1 MRHLRPADYT
11 VSNWSGGR
19 TVQLSIGPAGER
31 YADRKF
37 LWRISSATVELETS
51 EFTSLPDYERL
62 IAPIRG
68 EMILSHNGGEEI
80 LLRPYDVHR
89 FDGADL
95 TVSKGKCTDFNLMLR
110 KGKVTGEMRPIRLE
124 SGEQQRI
131 TPDMPGDTVL
141 LYLAEGTARV
151 RAFGGAVDGE
161 LSEPGGVP
169 KLGELPELTLAA
181 GESVVLEPGDCVSG
195 EKSGEALPE
204 DSRETRLELLAS
216 DDKGCV
222 FMMAAVRFVR

>member
-1 MRHLRPADYT
+1 MRYLRPADYT
-11 VSNWSGGR
+11 VSDWSGGR
-19 TVQLSIGPAGER
+19 TVQLSIGPEGEQ

-51 EFTSLPDYERL
+51 EFTALPDYERL

-80 LLRPYDVHR
+80 LLRPFDVHR

-110 KGKVTGEMRPIRLE
+110 KGQVTGEMRAIRLG
-124 SGEQQRI
+124 SGGQQRI
-131 TPDMPGDTVL
+131 TPEMPGDTVL

-151 RAFGGAVDGE
+151 QAVGGAVN
-161 LSEPGGVP
+161 
-169 KLGELPELTLAA
+169 GELPELTLMA
-181 GESVVLEPGDCVSG
+181 GESVVLGLEDYVSG
-195 EKSGEALPE
+195 EVIPE
-204 DSRETRLELLAS
+204 NAQDVGLELLAL

>member
-11 VSNWSGGR
+11 VSDWSGGR
-19 TVQLSIGPAGER
+19 TVQLSIGPEGER

-51 EFTSLPDYERL
+51 EFTALPDYERL

-80 LLRPYDVHR
+80 LLRPFDVHR

-110 KGKVTGEMRPIRLE
+110 KGKVTGEMRAIRLG
-124 SGEQQRI
+124 SGGQQRI
-131 TPDMPGDTVL
+131 TPEMPGDTVL

-151 RAFGGAVDGE
+151 QTVGGAVN
-161 LSEPGGVP
+161 
-169 KLGELPELTLAA
+169 GELPELTLMA
-181 GESVVLEPGDCVSG
+181 GESVVLGLEDYVSG
-195 EKSGEALPE
+195 EVIPE
-204 DSRETRLELLAS
+204 NAQDVGLELLAS

>member
-11 VSNWSGGR
+11 VSDWSGGR
-19 TVQLSIGPAGER
+19 TVQLSIGPEGER

-51 EFTSLPDYERL
+51 EFTALPDYERL

-80 LLRPYDVHR
+80 LLRPFDVHR

-95 TVSKGKCTDFNLMLR
+95 TISKGKCTDFNLMLR
-110 KGKVTGEMRPIRLE
+110 KGKVTGEMRAIRLG
-124 SGEQQRI
+124 SGGQQRI
-131 TPDMPGDTVL
+131 TPEMPGDTVL

-151 RAFGGAVDGE
+151 QAVGGAVNGE
-161 LSEPGGVP
+161 LPELV
-169 KLGELPELTLAA
+169 ELPELTLMA
-181 GESVVLEPGDCVSG
+181 GESVVLGLEDYVSG
-195 EKSGEALPE
+195 EVIPE
-204 DSRETRLELLAS
+204 NAQDVGLELLAL

>member
-1 MRHLRPADYT
+1 MERRNGRNEGAMRHLRPADYT
-11 VSNWSGGR
+11 VSDWSGGR
-19 TVQLSIGPAGER
+19 TVQLSIGPEGER

-51 EFTSLPDYERL
+51 EFTALPDYERL

-80 LLRPYDVHR
+80 LLRPFDVHR

-95 TVSKGKCTDFNLMLR
+95 TISKGKCTDFNLMLR
-110 KGKVTGEMRPIRLE
+110 KGKVTGEMRAIRLG
-124 SGEQQRI
+124 SGGQQRI
-131 TPDMPGDTVL
+131 TPEMPGDTVL

-151 RAFGGAVDGE
+151 QAVGGAVN
-161 LSEPGGVP
+161 
-169 KLGELPELTLAA
+169 GELPELTLMA
-181 GESVVLEPGDCVSG
+181 GESVVLGPEDYVSG
-195 EKSGEALPE
+195 EVIPE
-204 DSRETRLELLAS
+204 NAQDVGLELLAS

>member
-11 VSNWSGGR
+11 VSDWSGGR
-19 TVQLSIGPAGER
+19 TVQLSIGPEGER

-51 EFTSLPDYERL
+51 EFTALPDYERL

-80 LLRPYDVHR
+80 LLRPFDVHR

-95 TVSKGKCTDFNLMLR
+95 TISKGKCTDFNLMLR
-110 KGKVTGEMRPIRLE
+110 KGKVTGEMRAIRLG
-124 SGEQQRI
+124 SGGQQRI
-131 TPDMPGDTVL
+131 TPEMPGDTVL

-151 RAFGGAVDGE
+151 QAVGGAVN
-161 LSEPGGVP
+161 
-169 KLGELPELTLAA
+169 GELPELTLMA
-181 GESVVLEPGDCVSG
+181 GQSVVLGPEDYVSG
-195 EKSGEALPE
+195 EVIPE
-204 DSRETRLELLAS
+204 NAQDVGLELLAS

>member
-11 VSNWSGGR
+11 VSDWSGGR

-80 LLRPYDVHR
+80 LLRPFDVHR

-95 TVSKGKCTDFNLMLR
+95 TVSKGKRRGPPGSGQPAALSTVNFQNLAHFRNSPSRRASRSSWDR
-110 KGKVTGEMRPIRLE
+110 KTMYPVK
-124 SGEQQRI
+124 
-131 TPDMPGDTVL
+131 
-141 LYLAEGTARV
+141 
-151 RAFGGAVDGE
+151 
-161 LSEPGGVP
+161 
-169 KLGELPELTLAA
+169 
-181 GESVVLEPGDCVSG
+181 
-195 EKSGEALPE
+195 
-204 DSRETRLELLAS
+204 
-216 DDKGCV
+216 
-222 FMMAAVRFVR
+222 

>member
-11 VSNWSGGR
+11 VSDWSGGR
-19 TVQLSIGPAGER
+19 TVQLSIGPEGER

-51 EFTSLPDYERL
+51 EFTALPDYERL

-80 LLRPYDVHR
+80 LLRPFDVHR

-110 KGKVTGEMRPIRLE
+110 KGKVTGEMRAIRLG
-124 SGEQQRI
+124 SGGQQHI
-131 TPDMPGDTVL
+131 APDMPGETVL

-151 RAFGGAVDGE
+151 RAAGGSANSE
-161 LSEPGGVP
+161 LSEPGG
-169 KLGELPELTLAA
+169 LPELTLTA
-181 GESVVLEPGDCVSG
+181 GESLVLEPGDCVAFAVGEVSG
-195 EKSGEALPE
+195 EELHEDPRESG
-204 DSRETRLELLAS
+204 LELLAP
-216 DDKGCV
+216 DDGSCV
-222 FMMAAVRFVR
+222 FMMAAVRMCR

>member
-11 VSNWSGGR
+11 VSDWSGGR
-19 TVQLSIGPAGER
+19 TVQLSIGPEGER

-51 EFTSLPDYERL
+51 EFTALPDYERL

-80 LLRPYDVHR
+80 LLRPFDVHR
-89 FDGADL
+89 FDGAAL
-95 TVSKGKCTDFNLMLR
+95 TISKGKCTDFNLMLR
-110 KGKVTGEMRPIRLE
+110 KGKVTGEMRAIRLG
-124 SGEQQRI
+124 SGGQQRI
-131 TPDMPGDTVL
+131 TPEMPGDTVL

-151 RAFGGAVDGE
+151 QAVGGAVN
-161 LSEPGGVP
+161 
-169 KLGELPELTLAA
+169 GELPELTLMA
-181 GESVVLEPGDCVSG
+181 GESVVLGLEDYVSG
-195 EKSGEALPE
+195 EVIPE
-204 DSRETRLELLAS
+204 NAQDVGLELLAS

>member
-11 VSNWSGGR
+11 VSDWSGGR

-51 EFTSLPDYERL
+51 EFTALPDYERL

-80 LLRPYDVHR
+80 LLRPFDVHR

-95 TVSKGKCTDFNLMLR
+95 TISKGKCTDFNLMLR
-110 KGKVTGEMRPIRLE
+110 KGCVTGEMRSIRLG

-131 TPDMPGDTVL
+131 TPEMPGDTVL
-141 LYLAEGTARV
+141 LYLAEGNARV
-151 RAFGGAVDGE
+151 RAVGGAVNGE
-161 LSEPGGVP
+161 LSEP
-169 KLGELPELTLAA
+169 GELPELTLAA
-181 GESVVLEPGDCVSG
+181 GESVVLG
-195 EKSGEALPE
+195 PE
-204 DSRETRLELLAS
+204 DPRETGLELLAP
-216 DDKGCV
+216 DGDCV

>member
-1 MRHLRPADYT
+1 MRYLRPADYT
-11 VSNWSGGR
+11 VSDWSGGR
-19 TVQLSIGPAGER
+19 TVQLSIGPEGEQ

-51 EFTSLPDYERL
+51 EFTVLPDYERL

-80 LLRPYDVHR
+80 LLRPFDVHR

-110 KGKVTGEMRPIRLE
+110 KGKVTGEMRAIRLG
-124 SGEQQRI
+124 SGGQQRI
-131 TPDMPGDTVL
+131 TPEMPGDTVL

-151 RAFGGAVDGE
+151 QTVGGAVN
-161 LSEPGGVP
+161 
-169 KLGELPELTLAA
+169 GELPELTLMA
-181 GESVVLEPGDCVSG
+181 GESVVLGLEDYVSG
-195 EKSGEALPE
+195 EVIPE
-204 DSRETRLELLAS
+204 NTQDVGLDLLAS
-216 DDKGCV
+216 DGKGCV

>member
-11 VSNWSGGR
+11 VSDWSGGR
-19 TVQLSIGPAGER
+19 TVQLSIGPEGER

-51 EFTSLPDYERL
+51 EFTALPDYERL

-110 KGKVTGEMRPIRLE
+110 KGKVTGEMRAIRLG
-124 SGEQQRI
+124 SGEQLRI
-131 TPDMPGDTVL
+131 TPEMPGDTVL

-151 RAFGGAVDGE
+151 RAAGGEVNGE
-161 LSEPGGVP
+161 LSEPG
-169 KLGELPELTLAA
+169 ELPELSVME
-181 GESVVLEPGDCVSG
+181 GESVVLGPEDYVSG
-195 EKSGEALPE
+195 EVIPE
-204 DSRETRLELLAS
+204 NTQDVGLELLAS

>member
-1 MRHLRPADYT
+1 
-11 VSNWSGGR
+11 
-19 TVQLSIGPAGER
+19 VQLSIGPEGER

-51 EFTSLPDYERL
+51 EFTALPDYERL

-80 LLRPYDVHR
+80 LLRAFDVHR

-110 KGKVTGEMRPIRLE
+110 KGKVTGEMRAIRLG

-131 TPDMPGDTVL
+131 TPEMPGDTVL

-151 RAFGGAVDGE
+151 RRVCGVCGAEGGFRGALPE
-161 LSEPGGVP
+161 LV
-169 KLGELPELTLAA
+169 ELPELSLTA
-181 GESVVLEPGDCVSG
+181 GESVVLGPEDYVSG
-195 EKSGEALPE
+195 EVIPE
-204 DSRETRLELLAS
+204 NAQDVGLELLAL

>member
-11 VSNWSGGR
+11 VSDWSGGR

-80 LLRPYDVHR
+80 LLRPFDVHR

-110 KGKVTGEMRPIRLE
+110 KGKVTGEMRAIRLG
-124 SGEQQRI
+124 SGGQQRI
-131 TPDMPGDTVL
+131 TPEMPGDTVL

-151 RAFGGAVDGE
+151 QAVGGAVN
-161 LSEPGGVP
+161 
-169 KLGELPELTLAA
+169 GELPELTLMA
-181 GESVVLEPGDCVSG
+181 GESVVLGLEDYVSG
-195 EKSGEALPE
+195 EVIPE
-204 DSRETRLELLAS
+204 NAQDVGLELLAL

>member
-11 VSNWSGGR
+11 VSEWSGGR
-19 TVQLSIGPAGER
+19 TVQLSIGPEGER

-51 EFTSLPDYERL
+51 EFTALPDYERL

-80 LLRPYDVHR
+80 LLRPFDVHR

-95 TVSKGKCTDFNLMLR
+95 TISKGKCTDFNLMLR
-110 KGKVTGEMRPIRLE
+110 KGKVTGEMRAIRLG
-124 SGEQQRI
+124 SGGQQRI
-131 TPDMPGDTVL
+131 TPEMPGDTVL

-151 RAFGGAVDGE
+151 QAVGGAVN
-161 LSEPGGVP
+161 
-169 KLGELPELTLAA
+169 GELPELTLMA
-181 GESVVLEPGDCVSG
+181 GESVVLGLEDYVSG
-195 EKSGEALPE
+195 EVIPE
-204 DSRETRLELLAS
+204 NAQDVGLELLAL

>member
-80 LLRPYDVHR
+80 LLRPFDVHR

-110 KGKVTGEMRPIRLE
+110 KGKVTGEMRSIRLGC
-124 SGEQQRI
+124 GEQQRI
-131 TPDMPGDTVL
+131 TPEMPGDTVL
-141 LYLAEGTARV
+141 LYLAEGAARV
-151 RAFGGAVDGE
+151 RAVGGAVNVE
-161 LSEPGGVP
+161 LP
-169 KLGELPELTLAA
+169 KLGALPELTLAA
-181 GESVVLEPGDCVSG
+181 GESVVLGPEDYVSG
-195 EKSGEALPE
+195 EVISENTQDVGP
-204 DSRETRLELLAS
+204 ELLAS

>member
-11 VSNWSGGR
+11 VSEWSGGR
-19 TVQLSIGPAGER
+19 TVQLSIGPEGER

-51 EFTSLPDYERL
+51 EFTALPDYERL

-80 LLRPYDVHR
+80 LLRPFDVHR
-89 FDGADL
+89 FDGADI
-95 TVSKGKCTDFNLMLR
+95 TISKGKCTDFNLMLR
-110 KGKVTGEMRPIRLE
+110 KGKVTGEMRAIRLG
-124 SGEQQRI
+124 SGGQQRI
-131 TPDMPGDTVL
+131 TPEMPGDTVL

-151 RAFGGAVDGE
+151 QAVGGAVN
-161 LSEPGGVP
+161 
-169 KLGELPELTLAA
+169 GELPELTLMA
-181 GESVVLEPGDCVSG
+181 GESVVLGLEDYVSG
-195 EKSGEALPE
+195 EVIPE
-204 DSRETRLELLAS
+204 NAQDVGLELLAL

>member
-11 VSNWSGGR
+11 VSDWSGGR
-19 TVQLSIGPAGER
+19 TVQLSIGPEGER

-51 EFTSLPDYERL
+51 EFTALPDYERL

-80 LLRPYDVHR
+80 LLRPFDVHR

-95 TVSKGKCTDFNLMLR
+95 TISKGKCTDFNLMLR
-110 KGKVTGEMRPIRLE
+110 KGKVTGEMRAIRLG
-124 SGEQQRI
+124 SGGQQRI
-131 TPDMPGDTVL
+131 TPEMPGDTVL

-151 RAFGGAVDGE
+151 QAVGGTVN
-161 LSEPGGVP
+161 
-169 KLGELPELTLAA
+169 GELPELTLMA
-181 GESVVLEPGDCVSG
+181 GESVVLGLEDYVSG
-195 EKSGEALPE
+195 EVIPE
-204 DSRETRLELLAS
+204 NAQDVGLELLAL

>member
-80 LLRPYDVHR
+80 LLRPFDVHR

-95 TVSKGKCTDFNLMLR
+95 TISKGKCTDFNLMLR
-110 KGKVTGEMRPIRLE
+110 KGKVTGEMRAIRLG
-124 SGEQQRI
+124 SGGQQRI
-131 TPDMPGDTVL
+131 TPEMPGDTVL

-151 RAFGGAVDGE
+151 QAVGGAVN
-161 LSEPGGVP
+161 
-169 KLGELPELTLAA
+169 GELPELTLMA
-181 GESVVLEPGDCVSG
+181 GESVVLGLEDYVSG
-195 EKSGEALPE
+195 EVIPE
-204 DSRETRLELLAS
+204 NAQDVGLELLAL

>member
-11 VSNWSGGR
+11 VSEWSGGR
-19 TVQLSIGPAGER
+19 TVQLSIGPEGER

-51 EFTSLPDYERL
+51 EFTALPDYERL
-62 IAPIRG
+62 IVPIRG

-80 LLRPYDVHR
+80 LLRPFDVHR

-95 TVSKGKCTDFNLMLR
+95 TISKGKCTDFNLMLR
-110 KGKVTGEMRPIRLE
+110 KGKVTGEMRAIRLG
-124 SGEQQRI
+124 SGGQQRI
-131 TPDMPGDTVL
+131 TPEMPGDTVL

-151 RAFGGAVDGE
+151 QAVGGAVN
-161 LSEPGGVP
+161 
-169 KLGELPELTLAA
+169 GELPELTLMA
-181 GESVVLEPGDCVSG
+181 GESVVLGPEDYVSG
-195 EKSGEALPE
+195 EVIPE
-204 DSRETRLELLAS
+204 NAQDVGLELLAS

>member
-11 VSNWSGGR
+11 VSDWSGGR
-19 TVQLSIGPAGER
+19 TVQLSIGPEGER

-51 EFTSLPDYERL
+51 EFTALPDYERL

-80 LLRPYDVHR
+80 LLRPFDVHR

-95 TVSKGKCTDFNLMLR
+95 TISKGKCTDFNLMLR
-110 KGKVTGEMRPIRLE
+110 KGKVTGEMRAIRLG
-124 SGEQQRI
+124 SGGQQRI
-131 TPDMPGDTVL
+131 TPEMPGDTVL

-151 RAFGGAVDGE
+151 QTVGGAVN
-161 LSEPGGVP
+161 
-169 KLGELPELTLAA
+169 GELPELTLMA
-181 GESVVLEPGDCVSG
+181 GESVVLGLEDYVSG
-195 EKSGEALPE
+195 EVIPE
-204 DSRETRLELLAS
+204 NAQDVGLELLAS

>member
-1 MRHLRPADYT
+1 MRYLRPADYT
-11 VSNWSGGR
+11 VSDWSGGR
-19 TVQLSIGPAGER
+19 TVQLSIGPEGEQ

-51 EFTSLPDYERL
+51 EFTALPDYERQ

-80 LLRPYDVHR
+80 LLRPFDVHR

-110 KGKVTGEMRPIRLE
+110 KGKVTGEMRSVRLG
-124 SGEQQRI
+124 SGGQQRI
-131 TPDMPGDTVL
+131 TPEMPGDTVL

-151 RAFGGAVDGE
+151 RAVGGAV
-161 LSEPGGVP
+161 SV
-169 KLGELPELTLAA
+169 ELPELTLMA
-181 GESVVLEPGDCVSG
+181 GESVVLGPEDYVSG
-195 EKSGEALPE
+195 EVIPE
-204 DSRETRLELLAS
+204 NAQNVGLELLAS

>member
-11 VSNWSGGR
+11 VSDWSGGR
-19 TVQLSIGPAGER
+19 TVQLSIGPEGER

-51 EFTSLPDYERL
+51 EFTALPDYERL

-80 LLRPYDVHR
+80 LLRPFDVHR

-110 KGKVTGEMRPIRLE
+110 KGKVTGEMRSIRLG
-124 SGEQQRI
+124 SGGQQRI
-131 TPDMPGDTVL
+131 TPEMPGDTVL

-151 RAFGGAVDGE
+151 QAVGGAVN
-161 LSEPGGVP
+161 
-169 KLGELPELTLAA
+169 GELPELTLMA
-181 GESVVLEPGDCVSG
+181 GESVVLGLEDYVSG
-195 EKSGEALPE
+195 EVIPE
-204 DSRETRLELLAS
+204 NAQDVGLELLAL

>member
-1 MRHLRPADYT
+1 MRYLRPADYT
-11 VSNWSGGR
+11 VSDWSGGR
-19 TVQLSIGPAGER
+19 TVQLSIGPEGEQ

-51 EFTSLPDYERL
+51 EFTALPDYERL

-110 KGKVTGEMRPIRLE
+110 KGCVTGEMRSVRLG
-124 SGEQQRI
+124 SGEQLRI
-131 TPDMPGDTVL
+131 TPEMPGDTVL

-151 RAFGGAVDGE
+151 RAAGGEVNGE
-161 LSEPGGVP
+161 LSE
-169 KLGELPELTLAA
+169 LTLMA
-181 GESVVLEPGDCVSG
+181 GESVVLGPEDYVSG
-195 EKSGEALPE
+195 EVIPE
-204 DSRETRLELLAS
+204 NAQDVGLELLAL

>member
-11 VSNWSGGR
+11 VSDWSGGR
-19 TVQLSIGPAGER
+19 TVQLSIGPEGEQ

-37 LWRISSATVELETS
+37 LWRISSATVGLETS
-51 EFTSLPDYERL
+51 EFTALPDYERL

-80 LLRPYDVHR
+80 LLRPFDVHR

-95 TVSKGKCTDFNLMLR
+95 TISKGKCTDFNLMLR
-110 KGKVTGEMRPIRLE
+110 KGKVTGEMRSVRLG
-124 SGEQQRI
+124 SGGQQRI
-131 TPDMPGDTVL
+131 TPEMPGDTVL

-151 RAFGGAVDGE
+151 QTVGGAVN
-161 LSEPGGVP
+161 
-169 KLGELPELTLAA
+169 GELPELTLMA
-181 GESVVLEPGDCVSG
+181 GESVVLGPEDYVSG
-195 EKSGEALPE
+195 EVIPE
-204 DSRETRLELLAS
+204 NAQDVGLELLAS

>member
-11 VSNWSGGR
+11 VSDWSGGR
-19 TVQLSIGPAGER
+19 TVQLSIGPEGER

-51 EFTSLPDYERL
+51 EFTALPDYERL

-80 LLRPYDVHR
+80 LLRPFDVHR

-95 TVSKGKCTDFNLMLR
+95 TISKGKCTDFNLMLR
-110 KGKVTGEMRPIRLE
+110 KGKVTGEMRAIRLG
-124 SGEQQRI
+124 SGGQQRI
-131 TPDMPGDTVL
+131 TPEMPGDTVL

-151 RAFGGAVDGE
+151 QAVGGAVN
-161 LSEPGGVP
+161 
-169 KLGELPELTLAA
+169 GELPELVELPKLTLMA
-181 GESVVLEPGDCVSG
+181 GESVVLGLEDYVSG
-195 EKSGEALPE
+195 EVIPE
-204 DSRETRLELLAS
+204 NAQDVGLELLALG
-216 DDKGCV
+216 DKGCV

>member
-11 VSNWSGGR
+11 VSDWSGGR
-19 TVQLSIGPAGER
+19 TVQLSIGPEGER

-51 EFTSLPDYERL
+51 EFTALPDYERL

-80 LLRPYDVHR
+80 LLRPFDVHR

-95 TVSKGKCTDFNLMLR
+95 TISKGKCTDFNLMLR
-110 KGKVTGEMRPIRLE
+110 KGKVTGEMRAIRLG
-124 SGEQQRI
+124 SGGQQRI
-131 TPDMPGDTVL
+131 TPEMPGDTVL

-151 RAFGGAVDGE
+151 QAVGGAVN
-161 LSEPGGVP
+161 
-169 KLGELPELTLAA
+169 GELPELTLMA
-181 GESVVLEPGDCVSG
+181 GESVVLGLEDYVSG
-195 EKSGEALPE
+195 EVIPE
-204 DSRETRLELLAS
+204 NAQDVGLELLAL

>member
-11 VSNWSGGR
+11 VSDWSGGR
-19 TVQLSIGPAGER
+19 TVQLSIGPEGER

-51 EFTSLPDYERL
+51 EFTALPDYERL

-80 LLRPYDVHR
+80 LLRPFDVHR

-95 TVSKGKCTDFNLMLR
+95 TISKGKCTDFNLMLR
-110 KGKVTGEMRPIRLE
+110 KGKVTGEMRAIRLG
-124 SGEQQRI
+124 SGGQQRI
-131 TPDMPGDTVL
+131 TPEMPGDTVL

-151 RAFGGAVDGE
+151 QAVGGAVN
-161 LSEPGGVP
+161 
-169 KLGELPELTLAA
+169 GELPELTLMA
-181 GESVVLEPGDCVSG
+181 GESVVLGLEDYVSG
-195 EKSGEALPE
+195 EVIPE
-204 DSRETRLELLAS
+204 NAQDVGLELLAL
-216 DDKGCV
+216 DDKDCV

>member
-1 MRHLRPADYT
+1 MRYLRPADYT
-11 VSNWSGGR
+11 VSDWSGGR
-19 TVQLSIGPAGER
+19 TVQLSIGPEGEQ

-51 EFTSLPDYERL
+51 EFTALPDYERL

-80 LLRPYDVHR
+80 LLRPFDVHR

-110 KGKVTGEMRPIRLE
+110 KGKVTGEMRSIRLG
-124 SGEQQRI
+124 SGGQQRI
-131 TPDMPGDTVL
+131 TPEMPGDTVL

-151 RAFGGAVDGE
+151 RAVGGAV
-161 LSEPGGVP
+161 SV
-169 KLGELPELTLAA
+169 ELPELTLMA
-181 GESVVLEPGDCVSG
+181 GESVVLGPEDYVSG
-195 EKSGEALPE
+195 EVIPE
-204 DSRETRLELLAS
+204 NAQNVGLELLAS

>member
-11 VSNWSGGR
+11 VSDWSGGR
-19 TVQLSIGPAGER
+19 TVQLSIGPEGEQ

-51 EFTSLPDYERL
+51 EFTALPDYERL

-80 LLRPYDVHR
+80 LLRPFDVHR

-110 KGKVTGEMRPIRLE
+110 KGCVTGEMRSVRLG
-124 SGEQQRI
+124 SGGQQRI
-131 TPDMPGDTVL
+131 TPEMPGDTVL

-151 RAFGGAVDGE
+151 RAVGGAV
-161 LSEPGGVP
+161 SV
-169 KLGELPELTLAA
+169 ELPELTLMA
-181 GESVVLEPGDCVSG
+181 GESVVLGPEDYVSG
-195 EKSGEALPE
+195 EVIPE
-204 DSRETRLELLAS
+204 NTQDVGLELLAS